1 MKKRLCLFIVLL
13 LILTG
18 CSKSSEPNSTSITT
32 AEQSASEEVTTEA
45 SYDQLMNA
53 AIVDY
58 PEEAFG
64 SIIGLVTGDVNGV
77 FTVSCDINNAGKM
90 AVVAENIC
98 KSSLEIGK
106 DFDKY
111 DILISYQ
118 DNSGWIC
125 TWHSYDCKTG
135 ILINTLTNYT
145 EENVTIDRL
154 YEWNNGEAQ

>member
-1 MKKRLCLFIVLL
+1 MKKKIYLL
-13 LILTG
+13 LGIILLTG
-18 CSKSSEPNSTSITT
+18 CGNTVEQPTTQPQTEQVSSE
-32 AEQSASEEVTTEA
+32 ETTEQTELD
-45 SYDQLMNA
+45 YNTLIHA

-58 PEEAFG
+58 PEEALDC
-64 SIIGLVTGDVNGV
+64 ITGLEAGDINNS
-77 FTVSCDINNAGKM
+77 FTVVCEINNAGKM
-90 AVVAENIC
+90 AIVAENIC

-111 DILISYQ
+111 NILISYQ
-118 DNSGWIC
+118 DKSGWVC

-135 ILINTLTNYT
+135 IMINTLTNYT